1 MAEAGTFQS
10 LIAPR
15 RYIQGRGV
23 LASLGKHVAE
33 LGSQPLMIADE
44 NVWKLAGDRLSA
56 SFKDAEIEFRR
67 EVFGGVCSHREI
79 DRITEVAREG
89 SADVVVGVGGG
100 TTLDTAKATGHQA
113 GIAWATVP
121 TVASTDAPTSALSV
135 VYTDDGVFEEY
146 IFFPHN
152 PDLVLVDT
160 QMCANAPYRF
170 LVSGMGDA
178 LATWVEARA
187 TAEARKS
194 TMAGGLPTMAGLA
207 LARLCWDTLIDYGF
221 SATQAAQQHVVTPAL
236 EKVVEA
242 NTLLS
247 GLGFESGGLAAA
259 HAVHNGLTALPQS
272 HHFMHGEKVNFGTL
286 TQFALEDRPTR
297 EFNEFVDFCMS
308 VGLPTTFAD
317 LELGTA
323 SREELEAVAKAATA
337 PGETIHNM
345 PFAVTPAMVVDA
357 MVAADSYARAYQQ
370 ESGRQPAATAH

>member
-33 LGSQPLMIADE
+33 LGSQPLVIADE
-44 NVWKLAGDRLSA
+44 NVWNLVGDRLSA
-56 SFKDAEIEFRR
+56 SFSEAGVEFRR

-79 DRITEVAREG
+79 DRITEAARKD

-207 LARLCWDTLIDYGF
+207 L
-221 SATQAAQQHVVTPAL
+221 
-236 EKVVEA
+236 
-242 NTLLS
+242 
-247 GLGFESGGLAAA
+247 
-259 HAVHNGLTALPQS
+259 
-272 HHFMHGEKVNFGTL
+272 
-286 TQFALEDRPTR
+286 
-297 EFNEFVDFCMS
+297 
-308 VGLPTTFAD
+308 
-317 LELGTA
+317 
-323 SREELEAVAKAATA
+323 
-337 PGETIHNM
+337 PGC
-345 PFAVTPAMVVDA
+345 A
-357 MVAADSYARAYQQ
+357 
-370 ESGRQPAATAH
+370 GRR